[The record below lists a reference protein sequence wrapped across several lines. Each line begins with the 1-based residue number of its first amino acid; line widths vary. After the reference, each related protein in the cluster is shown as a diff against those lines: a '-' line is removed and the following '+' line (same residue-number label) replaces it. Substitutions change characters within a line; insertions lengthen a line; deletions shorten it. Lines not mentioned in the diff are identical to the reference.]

1 MIFVCATLAKYIRAD
16 NHLYTDHQFAKGVY
30 FKKKSVIKNTI
41 STSEKQACVL
51 FLKTEN
57 NGHSGCD
64 SDDST
69 TSLFSTKK
77 RNTQTIV
84 SWKHGN

>member
-1 MIFVCATLAKYIRAD
+1 MSMGAAYGQMLITKFVLVNLNMC
-16 NHLYTDHQFAKGVY
+16 VY
-30 FKKKSVIKNTI
+30 LKKKSVIKNTI

-77 RNTQTIV
+77 K
-84 SWKHGN
+84 KHPNNRKLEAW